1 MKKFILLMMT
11 AALVAL
17 PVLSC
22 AADDGGAVQN
32 GYDRSSPA
40 ETPIYPG
47 AGDANG
53 DTDAD
58 AGAEEGLRF
67 PDLPDVN
74 FGGYEF
80 RILNTRGGAQG
91 HILTMLIPEEETG
104 EALHDAMFRRNR
116 RMEER
121 FGFTLVE
128 IGFGAPGGA
137 RDSARTS
144 IQAGSDDFDL
154 AMMQPI
160 QALELAQQGML
171 EMIDMVPHVDL
182 SQPWWDQDMNRDFS
196 IGHRL
201 FLTSGDFSFNQYSVT
216 TIAFFNKQLH
226 ADLGLD
232 CPYTLVNEGRW
243 TLERFAEQG
252 RAGNRDLNGDGI
264 MDATDQWGLVS
275 NAQAYAIG
283 FPNGVGAR
291 AIIKDADDM
300 PVLNINT
307 QGYIERIMLVFDT
320 LMEGWH
326 MDGAR
331 AHTSGEPRDVF
342 VDGRALFWVDL
353 MNHAQVLRAVDHDF
367 GILPLPKLN
376 EEQEYHVHGT
386 GVPHVMAI
394 PITTADLERTGII
407 LEALNAESRL
417 TVRDVYF
424 DTMLVNQIMNRDEES
439 GEMLE
444 LIFANR
450 VYDKGRLFWN
460 DQVTQ
465 PILQAFRQMN
475 PEIVSIIERN
485 EASANAAIQ
494 RTIDAFLAN

>member
-22 AADDGGAVQN
+22 AADDGGVTQN
-32 GYDRSSPA
+32 GPA
-40 ETPIYPG
+40 ETGAPG
-47 AGDANG
+47 NEPGTAAEPGEQA
-53 DTDAD
+53 AD
-58 AGAEEGLRF
+58 DAEELAGLRF

-80 RILNTRGGAQG
+80 RILNSVDL
-91 HILTMLIPEEETG
+91 HWMLIQLVAEEETG
-104 EALHDAMFRRNR
+104 EALNDAMFRRNR

-121 FGFTLVE
+121 FGFNLVQ
-128 IGFGAPGGA
+128 IDFTGPGPV
-137 RDSARTS
+137 RDSARRS
-144 IQAGSDDFDL
+144 IQAASDDFDL
-154 AMMQPI
+154 AMMNPS
-160 QALELAQQGML
+160 QALELAQEGLL
-171 EMIDMVPHVDL
+171 EMIDRVPYIDL

-201 FLTSGDFSFNQYSVT
+201 FFTSGDFSFNQYSVT
-216 TIAFFNKQLH
+216 AIAFFNKELH

-264 MDATDQWGLVS
+264 MGPDDQWGLVS

-291 AIIKDADDM
+291 AIIKDENDL
-300 PVLNINT
+300 PVLNTNT

-331 AHTSGEPRDVF
+331 AHTRGEPRDVF
-342 VDGRALFWVDL
+342 VDNRALFWVDL
-353 MNHAQVLRAVDHDF
+353 MHHAHVLRAMDQDF
-367 GILPLPKLN
+367 GIIPLPKLN
-376 EEQEYHVHGT
+376 EEQPYHVHGT
-386 GVPHVMAI
+386 GIPHAMAI
-394 PITTADLERTGII
+394 PITTADLDRTGII

-485 EASANAAIQ
+485 EGAANAAIQ
-494 RTIDAFLAN
+494 RSIEAFLAND